1 MSKKIISIVCMCIC
15 MFVFSVTS
23 FASIQYVIDNKEYE
37 YTGKD
42 VTIELD
48 GERLICDIPPI
59 IHDERTLLPIRA
71 LIEKLGGEVAWDGVL
86 QMVTVSLDKTEV
98 SMIIGN
104 KNAMVNGEKKAL
116 DVAPCLAYENGD
128 SNTSR
133 TIIPLRFVMENLG
146 LEVEWIAEE
155 FKAIVNKKE
164 VVENNKDKDKEE
176 DNKKD
181 NDKDDEK
188 EENQGTLDTELGV
201 IDEEYMVKVG
211 VYYDDNAKSKLTIT
225 AKTDI
230 MIGTIKKDEFIEKET
245 VKKNT
250 KITVEPSGKYVKIT
264 VNGKVLDEI
273 KASEV
278 KFVPK
283 ENSSKSKIITVNG
296 LDYRGCA
303 IVTNISKKLI
313 FVNEL
318 TMQEYLCSV
327 VPSEM
332 PASYGLEAVKAQ
344 AVAARTYALSQIT
357 RHTDDGFN
365 LCSTTHCQ
373 VYSGMRTENS
383 LTTQAVEETKDMIVT
398 YKGELIST
406 YYSASMGGY
415 TEDVENVWGKAIPYL
430 KAVKD
435 PYEPKMTPGT
445 IYFSKKEIENKL
457 KNKNINIGDVVKI
470 EVTKWTDAGRA
481 YELVITGT
489 KGKTTFVREGTRTF
503 FNLKGQ
509 MYTID
514 GGDGLVGL
522 ANAIKK
528 NAETIKTEIK
538 YIKINTEALNVRE
551 KPSAESEKIGVVYKN
566 DKFDI
571 LDEEDGFI
579 KIEFENED
587 EEITQGWVSE
597 DYVKVIEDEEK
608 SVVAKVAKITASE
621 MNIRK
626 KASTSSSIIGTAS
639 ENEGYVIIG
648 EKGNWV
654 NVVVGKEE
662 GWLSKDY
669 IKIVEYDLDKLDKV
683 SNIQKQL
690 VKDGFTF
697 RILITVYDNGHGVGM
712 SQNGA
717 KGMAQEGFN
726 YKEILQFYYT
736 GVEIE
741 EMK

>member
-164 VVENNKDKDKEE
+164 LVENNKDKDKEE

-683 SNIQKQL
+683 SDIQKQL

>member
-1 MSKKIISIVCMCIC
+1 MNKKIISMLVICIL
-15 MFVFSVTS
+15 MFALSVTS
-23 FASIQYVIDNKEYE
+23 FASIQYVVDDKEYE
-37 YTGKD
+37 YQGKD
-42 VTIELD
+42 VTIELE
-48 GERLICDIPPI
+48 GKKLVCDIPPI
-59 IHDERTLLPIRA
+59 IHNERTLLPIRA
-71 LIEKLGGEVAWDGVL
+71 LIEKLGGEVSWDGVL
-86 QMVTVSLDKTEV
+86 QMVTVSLEKTEV

-104 KNAMVNGEKKAL
+104 KKAVVNGEKKDM

-128 SNTSR
+128 TDTSR
-133 TIIPLRFVMENLG
+133 TIVPLRFVMENLG
-146 LEVEWIAEE
+146 LDVEWIQEE
-155 FKAIVNKKE
+155 FKAIVNKKD
-164 VVENNKDKDKEE
+164 VVDNSDKDSDEQE
-176 DNKKD
+176 DKKD
-181 NDKDDEK
+181 NDKDSE
-188 EENQGTLDTELGV
+188 EENKGTLDTNLGDV
-201 IDEEYMVKVG
+201 EEEYMVKVG
-211 VYYDDNAKSKLTIT
+211 VYYDSTAKSKLTIT

-230 MIGTIKKDEFIEKET
+230 KIGIIKKNEFVEKET

-264 VNGKVLDEI
+264 VNGKVIDGI
-273 KASEV
+273 QASEV
-278 KFVPK
+278 KFMPE
-283 ENSSKSKIITVNG
+283 ENSSGNMIITVNG
-296 LDYRGCA
+296 LNYRGSA
-303 IVTNISKKLI
+303 IITNVSKKLM

-318 TMQEYLCSV
+318 KIQEYLCSV

-332 PASYGLEAVKAQ
+332 PASFGLEAVKAQ

-365 LCSTTHCQ
+365 MCSTVHCQ

-415 TEDVENVWGKAIPYL
+415 TEDVENVWGKEIPYL

-445 IYFSKKEIENKL
+445 ICFSKDEIEAKL
-457 KNKNINIGDVVKI
+457 KNKNIDIGDVVKI

-489 KGKTTFVREGTRTF
+489 KGKTTYVREGTRTF

-509 MYTID
+509 MYTLD

-522 ANAIKK
+522 AKTIEK
-528 NAETIKTEIK
+528 NAEVIENKSE
-538 YIKINTEALNVRE
+538 YIKVNTEALNVRSE
-551 KPSAESEKIGVVYKN
+551 PNSESEKIGAVYKN
-566 DKFDI
+566 EKYDI
-571 LDEEDGFI
+571 IKQEDGFI
-579 KIEFENED
+579 KIEFENE
-587 EEITQGWVSE
+587 EEENVEGWISE
-597 DYVKVIEDEEK
+597 EYVKVIKKVEETK
-608 SVVAKVAKITASE
+608 IAKVAKVTASE

-626 KASTSSSIIGTAS
+626 KASTSSDIIGTATKD
-639 ENEGYVIIG
+639 EGYVIIG

-654 NVVVGKEE
+654 NIIVDDEE
-662 GWLSKDY
+662 AWLSKEY
-669 IKIVEYDLDKLDKV
+669 VEILEYNLDEI
-683 SNIQKQL
+683 SNVQKQL
-690 VKDGFTF
+690 LKDGITF

-717 KGMAQEGFN
+717 KGMAQAGFN